1 MKTRISRRPQLL
13 LLSLSLW
20 LVPAVTLAA
29 PPSPTCPDSGCLSPE
44 EVARLADVER
54 FEVLVEPIEANSTS
68 QDLAKSCLGLSE
80 EFAKLSITNKGP
92 SGSSLVEVQGG
103 GPDGLIDAIAAL
115 RGVVESGEAPSTA
128 QVEAVAGQ
136 LVAVGSD
143 IERLCMRVF
152 TSRLEDPDIVLLR
165 KIYAENAKTI
175 LRYEQLLTKQV
186 DRTTVAKLAV
196 DLTTDSATK
205 ASVSDEAR
213 KKFIIAVLLVDLAG
227 KPRAF
232 GSGVNLGAVASTAFE
247 GLAEFLID
255 RAKEEALQYIRDTLV
270 KRVCSS
276 ETGVFVPKTCKV
288 MGDLDASM
296 ALSAIGKML
305 HAAVIEDLQV
315 LPDRA
320 FVLTWMRSPEFAYA
334 ATLVRL
340 ALPMLED
347 AELRNNPLDYAA
359 SIHAMPEVDCE
370 RAPWVDGS
378 GDARCAETLAYLRLS
393 SVLLR
398 ASASHVDTYTTAELP
413 FIALGVAFELEQ
425 RFAELP
431 ASVRKILAAQL
442 TWKSDALVLGKTE
455 LNRVEDLITE
465 SISLA
470 AQLEATLLSLNPPNA
485 LGVNTVTSASVVLTA
500 RSAIVGIAELAQLTV
515 QLDESRP
522 ANDPLQVALDA
533 RGSLVAMSDALQGQ
547 DWGSS
552 ALALFETV
560 DELIELYGDSQVS
573 GTVSLVF
580 DEIGLYLPLFVEIA
594 NAKSSADVKAA
605 LEAAFPAGG
614 YRLKYRQ
621 PAVSLNG
628 FLGVYGGGLY
638 LTGAREQLTGE
649 FAMFAPIGVETTW
662 PVKHET
668 RKAWHVGFLLAIVDL
683 GAITTSKF
691 LETEIAEAP
700 TDDMGND
707 VDADVTTSE
716 EPSKFNIAA
725 LLSPGAYFTVGVAE
739 SPFSFGLGA
748 SVSPFALQEVNR
760 SYVAGE
766 VDAQSQS
773 YLTAIRFGAFLA
785 VDITMIAFGRKG
797 RNKG

>member
-1 MKTRISRRPQLL
+1 MKTRISRPQLL

-29 PPSPTCPDSGCLSPE
+29 PPSPTCPDSGCLSPK

-80 EFAKLSITNKGP
+80 EFAKLSITKKGP

-103 GPDGLIDAIAAL
+103 RPDGLIDAIAAL
-115 RGVVESGEAPSTA
+115 RGVVERGAAPSTE

-288 MGDLDASM
+288 MDDLDASM

-431 ASVRKILAAQL
+431 ASVREILAAQL
-442 TWKSDALVLGKTE
+442 TWKSDALVLGKSE
-455 LNRVEDLITE
+455 LDRVEDLLTE

-515 QLDESRP
+515 QLTESRP
-522 ANDPLQVALDA
+522 ANDPLRAALDA

-560 DELIELYGDSQVS
+560 DELIELYGDKQVS